1 MYKNL
6 IFSGG
11 GVKGYIFLGV
21 FKYLEENDLRK
32 NVNSIAGASIGS
44 LFALCFVL
52 DYTFDDLYKIFTK
65 IDLMENIDA
74 FNGDIFSKFMNKYGI
89 ESGEN
94 LVRIAKIFIK
104 YKTDKED
111 ITLKELYDF
120 SGVELRISTSCV
132 NDMDCIIFDH
142 NNYPDVKVVDVL
154 RMSVSIPF
162 FFEPV
167 LFNEKYY
174 VDGGLTNNYPIEI
187 YKEEMKET
195 LGFLISTKNRKFD
208 EKIENLEQYILCILK
223 STLNYIDYCKLK
235 EYKKNTI
242 VLHDDTSML
251 NLTLSKEDKDK
262 MVDLGYEKTREFFK
276 KNN

>member
-74 FNGDIFSKFMNKYGI
+74 FTGDIFSKFMTKYGI

-94 LVRIAKIFIK
+94 LIRIAKIFIK
-104 YKTDKED
+104 YKTDNED
-111 ITLKELYDF
+111 ITLKQLYDF
-120 SGVELRISTSCV
+120 SGVELKISTSCV

-142 NNYPDVKVVDVL
+142 KNYPDTKVVDVL

-187 YKEEMKET
+187 YKDEMKET

-262 MVDLGYEKTREFFK
+262 MVELGYRKTSEFFK

>member
-1 MYKNL
+1 MYKNI

-11 GVKGYIFLGV
+11 GVKGYLFLGV
-21 FKYLEENDLRK
+21 FKYLEENNLVKDIK
-32 NVNSIAGASIGS
+32 SIAGASIGS

-52 DYTFDDLYKIFTK
+52 KYTYEDLYKIFTK

-74 FNGDIFSKFMNKYGI
+74 FNGDIFSKFLNKYGI

-94 LVRIAKIFIK
+94 FVRISKIFIK
-104 YKTDKED
+104 YKTENED
-111 ITLKELYDF
+111 ITLKELYEF
-120 SGVELRISTSCV
+120 SNIELKISATCV

-142 NNYPDVKVVDVL
+142 NSHPNIKVIDVL

-167 LFNEKYY
+167 LYNEKFY

-187 YKEEMKET
+187 YRDEIKET
-195 LGFLISTKNRKFD
+195 LGFLITTKNRSMD
-208 EKIENLEQYILCILK
+208 EKIENIEQYILCILK
-223 STLNYIDYCKLK
+223 STLTYIDYCKLK

-242 VLHDDTSML
+242 ILYDQTGML
-251 NLTLSKEDKDK
+251 NLSLDMEKKNQ
-262 MVDLGYEKTREFFK
+262 MVELGYEKTSSFFK

>member
-32 NVNSIAGASIGS
+32 HVKSIAGASIGS

-52 DYTFDDLYKIFTK
+52 DYSFDDLYKIFTK

-74 FNGDIFSKFMNKYGI
+74 FNGDIFSKFLTKYGI

-104 YKTDKED
+104 YKADNEE

-120 SGVELRISTSCV
+120 SKVELKISATCV
-132 NDMDCIIFDH
+132 NDMDCVVFDH
-142 NNYPDVKVVDVL
+142 VNYPDVKVVDVL

-167 LFNEKYY
+167 LFKEKYY

-187 YKEEMKET
+187 YKDELKET
-195 LGFLISTKNRKFD
+195 IGFLISTKNRNFD
-208 EKIENLEQYILCILK
+208 EKIENIEQYILCILK

-235 EYKKNTI
+235 DYKKQTI
-242 VLHDDTSML
+242 VLNDDTNML
-251 NLTLSKEDKDK
+251 NLTLTKEKKDN
-262 MVDLGYEKTREFFK
+262 MVDLGYKKTSEFFK